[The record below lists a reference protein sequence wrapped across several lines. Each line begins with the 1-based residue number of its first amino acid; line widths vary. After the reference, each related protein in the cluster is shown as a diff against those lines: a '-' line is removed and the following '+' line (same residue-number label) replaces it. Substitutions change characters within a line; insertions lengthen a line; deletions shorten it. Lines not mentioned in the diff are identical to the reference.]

1 LDAALGTIQ
10 NGADTGD
17 SATYL
22 WKAGCTYR
30 FCCNA
35 ALILKGVIEMKNI
48 LKSLGLGILLATGSI
63 FAAEG
68 SKSIINVVPV
78 SYADNNTADP
88 GNVLF
93 LYFNGAAST
102 PTWSPAASP
111 CSETRAY
118 IRAEDKNLQAAFLT
132 FYTSGKTITVSINS
146 SSPLKNGG
154 CQVMSIRAD

>member
-1 LDAALGTIQ
+1 
-10 NGADTGD
+10 
-17 SATYL
+17 
-22 WKAGCTYR
+22 
-30 FCCNA
+30 
-35 ALILKGVIEMKNI
+35 MKNI
-48 LKSLGLGILLATGSI
+48 IKSLGLGILLTTGAVFS
-63 FAAEG
+63 AEA

-93 LYFNGAAST
+93 LYFGGTTST
-102 PTWSPAASP
+102 PTWTPSASP

-132 FYTSGKTITVSINS
+132 FYTSGKSITISINS

-154 CQVMSIRAD
+154 CQVMSVRAD